1 MVITNTYMH
10 IYFCN
15 YIYVHIYLSI
25 VHIYMFK
32 CMHCLLDRTFK
43 NVKGGTA
50 TTVEFALN
58 LTAAMG
64 ECVCLAFSSYL
75 Q

>member
-1 MVITNTYMH
+1 
-10 IYFCN
+10 
-15 YIYVHIYLSI
+15 
-25 VHIYMFK
+25 
-32 CMHCLLDRTFK
+32 MHCLLDRTFK